1 MKEFETVRI
10 NLLPLTEKSFRLD
23 DDFYLADSMSTQQG
37 ISFHVTLK
45 IEICVVL
52 FCCKGRIHIRVNQ

>member
-23 DDFYLADSMSTQQG
+23 DDLYLADSMSTQQG

-45 IEICVVL
+45 IEIALSFSVAKDESIL
-52 FCCKGRIHIRVNQ
+52 G